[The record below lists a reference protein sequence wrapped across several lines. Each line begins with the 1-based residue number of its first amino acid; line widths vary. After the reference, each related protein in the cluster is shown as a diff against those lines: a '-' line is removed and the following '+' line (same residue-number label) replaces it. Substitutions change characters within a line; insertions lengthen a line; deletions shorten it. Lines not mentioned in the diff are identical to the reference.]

1 MPSIN
6 NKSAAKAAL
15 NKAVRKYNI
24 NTQDKVLVWKL
35 CQRLIHYVDVI
46 KTGATPNPNRMSLV
60 ISTGCPKP
68 AGMKRSRRRVK
79 KGCNARYIE
88 DVIDVLVND
97 YTPHFLSDWDDVAR
111 AIKDCSIV
119 DTETTVDTS
128 ADRPWSETETRVGN
142 VVDYTESYVGP
153 EETEAQTEPAFT
165 NQQIEKLN
173 RFESDLDHQLRMIQL
188 SYEIANIT
196 CRNAGRN
203 NRDALSV
210 RFIKI
215 RDEFIRK
222 CLERIN

>member
-6 NKSAAKAAL
+6 NKSAAEAAIS
-15 NKAVRKYNI
+15 KAVHKYNI
-24 NTQDKVLVWKL
+24 DTQDKVLVWKL

-68 AGMKRSRRRVK
+68 EGMKRSRRRVK

-88 DVIDVLVND
+88 DVIKVLVNE

-111 AIKDCSIV
+111 AIKDCTIV
-119 DTETTVDTS
+119 DTETTVNTS
-128 ADRPWSETETRVGN
+128 ADYPWSQTETKMEN
-142 VVDYTESYVGP
+142 VVDYTQSYVEP
-153 EETEAQTEPAFT
+153 EKTEAQSEPAFT

-196 CRNAGRN
+196 CRNADQK
-203 NRDALSV
+203 NRDALSI